1 MTRRVTVSQ
10 IEAGVADYLRV
21 AEAGDT
27 VLVTRD
33 GRAVVA
39 LVPAQGVRIDTASR
53 GLAGLAG
60 GWEGSE
66 ALVDRIAEI
75 RRTPPRAIADFD

>member
-1 MTRRVTVSQ
+1 MTKRVTVAQ
-10 IEAGVADYLRV
+10 IEADVADYLRV
-21 AEAGDT
+21 AEGGDT
-27 VLVTRD
+27 VLITRD

-39 LVPAQGVRIDTASR
+39 LVPAQAVRIALAPR

-66 ALVDRIAEI
+66 ELVDRIAEI